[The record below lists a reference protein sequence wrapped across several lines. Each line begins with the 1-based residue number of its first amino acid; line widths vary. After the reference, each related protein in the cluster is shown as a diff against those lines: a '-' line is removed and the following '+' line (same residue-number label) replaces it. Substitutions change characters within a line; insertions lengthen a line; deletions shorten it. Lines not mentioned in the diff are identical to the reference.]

1 MLVDSKHSENSSL
14 PLQSSDEEI
23 GRIGYLQQTN
33 YQGVVPSDY
42 EMIKE
47 M

>member
-33 YQGVVPSDY
+33 HQSIAPSDY
-42 EMIKE
+42 DIIK
-47 M
+47 